1 MRIDLDNGILETY
14 GLDSTSMIKID
25 PSAGGKDGQEGNG
38 AYFVVRSSAG
48 DNSDS
53 TDEFDED
60 TEKINK
66 KGTEIFYA
74 GKKKYFLQS
83 HNYRKKTISVPAE
96 KKDAEDDDFP
106 QETVEYGRGINFDLM
121 KGKLNAFNFTLTATD
136 ASTGAYVKLNS
147 ENTNNGNP
155 YFVIHGVKKD
165 DSGNVTHVNNLL
177 YFSNKIQRMRSLDYN
192 THDETGTEIN
202 LTNGKITSY
211 DFNLKAVRKN
221 QGIQMSSSG
230 KPFLLIKAREDPDDE
245 KSASKTL
252 VYITNTKG
260 ADNKA
265 QFYLQSKDYS
275 SKSGSEAGVRIDLG
289 NNKITAYDFNITA
302 YHKYTDKDG
311 KPQRYTLR
319 IDSGQNDVPFQVGT
333 RFKVHWDGEV
343 DADFIKA
350 KAGKIGPFTFNEKA
364 LYTGVGD
371 KADTINGP
379 GVYLGEEGLGVA
391 SGKFKADK
399 SGNISLTGA
408 ITGTRWS
415 VNSAG
420 TATFNDINATGGLI
434 AGWTI
439 GNGFLQNGSTKLSA
453 SGLDFSGGHLHA
465 NELKFGGVTLT
476 NSKLSMG
483 GGVELSSSK
492 LTMGS
497 GVELSA
503 SGLQAGSNVSLT
515 STGLTISG
523 ATLSAGVGGGLLAGG
538 SFFVGNNLYVSGGA
552 QIDGTLMVG
561 KKALGDLAFEN
572 SVKKKVNV
580 TLTKEVSYAGQSTSC
595 STTVHISWSVNDKN
609 ELQGGPWVNS
619 GAGNRGF
626 DAVVTATGTSPGGS
640 KTVTITATGAEVEIS
655 PKDKG
660 TANLSNGSFS
670 SVTLS

>member
-1 MRIDLDNGILETY
+1 
-14 GLDSTSMIKID
+14 
-25 PSAGGKDGQEGNG
+25 
-38 AYFVVRSSAG
+38 
-48 DNSDS
+48 
-53 TDEFDED
+53 
-60 TEKINK
+60 
-66 KGTEIFYA
+66 
-74 GKKKYFLQS
+74 
-83 HNYRKKTISVPAE
+83 
-96 KKDAEDDDFP
+96 
-106 QETVEYGRGINFDLM
+106 M

-147 ENTNNGNP
+147 ENTNSGNP

-165 DSGNVTHVNNLL
+165 ESGNVTHVNNLL

-230 KPFLLIKAREDPDDE
+230 KPFLLIKAREDPDKED
-245 KSASKTL
+245 SPSKTL
-252 VYITNTKG
+252 VYITNSKDKDG
-260 ADNKA
+260 HA

-275 SKSGSEAGVRIDLG
+275 STHGSEAGVRFDLG

-302 YHKYTDKDG
+302 YHPYTDKDG

-319 IDSGQNDVPFQVGT
+319 IDSSQNDVPFQVGT

-350 KAGKIGPFTFNEKA
+350 TAGKIGPFTFNKNA
-364 LYTGVGD
+364 LYTGTGD
-371 KADTINGP
+371 KADTIDGP
-379 GVYLGEEGLGVA
+379 GVYLGSEGLGVA

-399 SGNISLTGA
+399 NGNISLTGA
-408 ITGTRWS
+408 ITGTKWS
-415 VNSAG
+415 VDSAG
-420 TATFNDINATGGLI
+420 KATFDNINATGGLI

-439 GNGFLQNGSTKLSA
+439 GNGFLENNGTKLSSA
-453 SGLDFSGGHLHA
+453 GLDFSGGHLHA

-503 SGLQAGSNVSLT
+503 SGLKAGANVSLNA
-515 STGLTISG
+515 SGLTISG
-523 ATLSAGVGGGLLAGG
+523 ASLTAGVGGGLLTGG
-538 SFFVGNNLYVSGGA
+538 SFFVGNNLYVTGGA

-561 KKALGDLAFEN
+561 KKSLGDLAFEN

-580 TLTKEVSYAGQSTSC
+580 TLTKEVSYSGQSTSC
-595 STTVHISWSVNDKN
+595 SANVTVSWSVDAKGV
-609 ELQGGPWVNS
+609 LTGGPWVNS
-619 GAGNRGF
+619 GNGNKSF
-626 DAVVTATGTSPGGS
+626 STTVTATGTSPGGS

>member
-1 MRIDLDNGILETY
+1 MGDLSPAFETEEGVKALADYYSGIGLYGFNAGQKSFGLNINGRAFFGKSGKGQILIDGNSGTIQSQHFLASMKKFYNDEEDEPTDVKKAGMRIDLDNGILETY
-14 GLDSTSMIKID
+14 GLNSTAMIKID

-53 TDEFDED
+53 TDELDQE
-60 TEKINK
+60 TEKTNK

-83 HNYRKKTISVPAE
+83 HNYTKQKISVPAE
-96 KKDAEDDDFP
+96 KTNAEDDDFP
-106 QETVEYGRGINFDLM
+106 KEEIEYGRGINFDLM

-147 ENTNNGNP
+147 ENTNSGIP

-165 DSGNVTHVNNLL
+165 DSGNTVHANNLL

-230 KPFLLIKAREDPDDE
+230 KPFLLIKAREDPDKE
-245 KSASKTL
+245 NSASKTL
-252 VYITNTKG
+252 VYITNSKDKDG
-260 ADNKA
+260 YA
-265 QFYLQSKDYS
+265 QFYLQSKDYNS
-275 SKSGSEAGVRIDLG
+275 THGSEAGVRFDLG

-302 YHKYTDKDG
+302 YHPYTDKDG

-319 IDSGQNDVPFQVGT
+319 IDSSQNDVPFQVGT
-333 RFKVHWDGEV
+333 RFKVYWDGEV

-350 KAGKIGPFTFNEKA
+350 TAGKIGPFTFNKNA

-371 KADTINGP
+371 KADTIDGP
-379 GVYLGEEGLGVA
+379 GVYLGSEGLGVA

-399 SGNISLTGA
+399 SGNISLTGV
-408 ITGTRWS
+408 ISGNNWN
-415 VNSAG
+415 VNSSG
-420 TATFNDINATGGLI
+420 KATFQNIDAKGGLI

-439 GNGFLQNGSTKLSA
+439 GDGFLENNGTKLSSA
-453 SGLDFSGGHLHA
+453 GLDFSGGHLHA

-483 GGVELSSSK
+483 SGVELTSSK

-497 GVELSA
+497 GVELSSA
-503 SGLQAGSNVSLT
+503 GLKAGAKVSLNA
-515 STGLTISG
+515 SGLTISG
-523 ATLSAGVGGGLLAGG
+523 ASLTAGVGGGLLTGG
-538 SFFVGNNLYVSGGA
+538 SFFVGNNLYVTGGA
-552 QIDGTLMVG
+552 QIDGTLIVG
-561 KKALGDLAFEN
+561 KKPLGDLAFEN
-572 SVKKKVNV
+572 SVKK
-580 TLTKEVSYAGQSTSC
+580 S
-595 STTVHISWSVNDKN
+595 
-609 ELQGGPWVNS
+609 
-619 GAGNRGF
+619 
-626 DAVVTATGTSPGGS
+626 
-640 KTVTITATGAEVEIS
+640 
-655 PKDKG
+655 
-660 TANLSNGSFS
+660 
-670 SVTLS
+670 